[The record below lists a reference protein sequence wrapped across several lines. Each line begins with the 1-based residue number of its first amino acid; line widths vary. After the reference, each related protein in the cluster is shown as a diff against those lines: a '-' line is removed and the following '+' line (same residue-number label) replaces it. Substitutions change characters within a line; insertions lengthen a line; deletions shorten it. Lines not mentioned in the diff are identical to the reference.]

1 MVILDV
7 SLQSCKNENG
17 GKERRKLLGESV
29 EEKGKSDRV
38 CVWEEGTQII
48 KMYSY
53 KDG

>member
-1 MVILDV
+1 MV
-7 SLQSCKNENG
+7 
-17 GKERRKLLGESV
+17 GKRQGKLLGESV
-29 EEKGKSDRV
+29 EEKEKSDGV